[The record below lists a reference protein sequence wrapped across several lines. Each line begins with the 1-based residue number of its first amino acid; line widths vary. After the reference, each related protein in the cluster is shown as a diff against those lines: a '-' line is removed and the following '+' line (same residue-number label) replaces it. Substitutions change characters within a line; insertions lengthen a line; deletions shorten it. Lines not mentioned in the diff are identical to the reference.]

1 MSHQKSCYDEL
12 ESCYDKV
19 KSCYVINEKMINTLY
34 MIASGVNVTDN
45 D

>member
-1 MSHQKSCYDEL
+1 MTHQKSCYDEL

-19 KSCYVINEKMINTLY
+19 KSCYVFNEKMINTLY
-34 MIASGVNVTDN
+34 IITSGANVTGN